1 MIIKV
6 GDIKIGERN
15 PFCLIAGPCVIESE
29 KITLDIAHRLKE
41 ICTVLTIPLI
51 FKTSYD
57 KANRTSVRSFRG
69 PGFEK
74 GLSLLQKI
82 KKELGLLITTD
93 VHTPSEAEQAGGVL
107 DVIQI
112 PAFLCRQTDLLL
124 AAGKTGK
131 AVNVKKGQFLAPED
145 TRYIVEK
152 IKSVGNNKIL
162 LTERG
167 TFFGYHRLV
176 VDFCSLPVMGQF
188 APVIFDATHS
198 VQQPALGEV
207 SGGRREF
214 IPFLI
219 RSALATG
226 CAGIFL
232 EVHPEPERA
241 LSDGPN
247 MVKMNDLPALLETA
261 KEIDTLVKK
270 LRTLWMF

>member
-1 MIIKV
+1 MIIEV
-6 GDIKIGERN
+6 GNIKIGERN
-15 PFCLIAGPCVIESE
+15 PFCLIAGPCVIENE

-74 GLSLLQKI
+74 GVSLLQKT

-124 AAGKTGK
+124 TAGKTGK

-198 VQQPALGEV
+198 VQQPGGLGGAT
-207 SGGRREF
+207 GGNREF
-214 IPFLI
+214 VPGL
-219 RSALATG
+219 SQAAVATG
-226 CAGIFL
+226 IAALFM
-232 EVHPEPERA
+232 EVHPDPDKA

-247 MVKMNDLPALLETA
+247 SLALADLPKLLNRLKRLDEIA
-261 KEIDTLVKK
+261 KED
-270 LRTLWMF
+270 